1 MCVCMC
7 LHVPAAS
14 IQSASNHWNL
24 WSEQLSG
31 TPVALPLHLHSSCV
45 WLQLRLPT
53 TFIVGSWFGVW
64 WLVLLL
70 SVLGLVSIMDHI
82 DEWCL
87 VSGLHRSTVPLCLT
101 WSWFPTDTETQ
112 IANRRSNSSWVWW
125 FLIFPNQL
133 RICMT
138 AVRQGWTR
146 RTILNLIS
154 FAYNGNNSCHTNTEK
169 TWRCLTRWRWHR
181 LLDNVILK
189 MGQQHLQF
197 HVWMEAVVIDWLTNL
212 QPFPFSQRLTI
223 SIDNPNWQDKNVHL
237 VSFFQ
242 DNYLCI
248 FSFLTP
254 LLYFTKRG
262 HSNL

>member
-70 SVLGLVSIMDHI
+70 SVLGLVSIIDHI

-87 VSGLHRSTVPLCLT
+87 VSGLHRSTVRLCLT

-169 TWRCLTRWRWHR
+169 TWRCLTLNLTSTSWQCHFENGSTTLAIPRV
-181 LLDNVILK
+181 D
-189 MGQQHLQF
+189 GGSCY
-197 HVWMEAVVIDWLTNL
+197 WLT
-212 QPFPFSQRLTI
+212 
-223 SIDNPNWQDKNVHL
+223 DKA
-237 VSFFQ
+237 STF
-242 DNYLCI
+242 
-248 FSFLTP
+248 P
-254 LLYFTKRG
+254 LLTKNDHLYR
-262 HSNL
+262 